1 MKLKKLFA
9 GMAASVLAA
18 SCMAISA
25 AAADPVYNFV
35 LITTDIPVDAYTV
48 DEETGALTKDGVEV
62 VVKDIT
68 VKMGSNEYTA
78 TTAPFKSDEKFLCF
92 EIINKWDSK
101 FTPEVTDYT
110 VPGEGESLEVTF
122 TIEGID
128 GVTGKAGI
136 AFQTDGTWNFRNTN
150 GSDTSAFAAPAAF
163 PNAVVGVQGGASG
176 FDTDVAVTD
185 ADINGS
191 GTYTVSIAQ
200 SGEIDVSTPGDGDF
214 TDEDGNVT
222 GDHTGYKW
230 NARENET
237 EQRDPAATDDSKKD
251 DSKTDDSKTDDSKT
265 DDTKKDDTTKTDDTK
280 KDDTKTSDTTK
291 TDDTKSTDTKST
303 DNKSTDTK
311 STDTKSTDTKT
322 TTTSTT
328 TAKSGNA
335 ASTATTGAAGT
346 ATASDATDV
355 DNSNA
360 ATGASEGLALAGLA
374 IAGTIAIASKKRK

>member
-25 AAADPVYNFV
+25 AAADPVYNFL
-35 LITTDIPVDAYTV
+35 LITTDISMDNYTI
-48 DEETGALTKDGVEV
+48 DEETGAVKDAAGTEV
-62 VVKDIT
+62 VCKDIT
-68 VKMGSNEYTA
+68 VKMGSNEYSA
-78 TTAPFKSDEKFLCF
+78 TVAPHKSDEKFLCF
-92 EIINKWDSK
+92 EIINKWDNK
-101 FTPEVTDYT
+101 FTPEITDYT
-110 VPGEGESLEVTF
+110 VPGEGESLEITF
-122 TIEGID
+122 TLEGLD

-136 AFQTDGTWNFRNTN
+136 AFQCDGTWNYREVN
-150 GSDTSAFAAPAAF
+150 GKDVSTLAAPAAF
-163 PNAVVGVQGGASG
+163 PNAVVGVQGGANG
-176 FDTDVAVTD
+176 FDTDVPVTD
-185 ADINGS
+185 ADINGN

-200 SGEIDVSTPGDGDF
+200 SGEIDISTPGDGDF

-237 EQRDPAATDDSKKD
+237 EQRDPAATDDSK
-251 DSKTDDSKTDDSKT
+251 TDDSKTDDS
-265 DDTKKDDTTKTDDTK
+265 KTDDTK

-322 TTTSTT
+322 TDTKTTTSTT
-328 TAKSGNA
+328 GGS
-335 ASTATTGAAGT
+335 ASSASTGAAGT
-346 ATASDATDV
+346 AAASDATDV